1 VLDCRIGA
9 ESYCFLVITF
19 LRAYST
25 WSRRMPILPSAV
37 LRVVLVTAIALF
49 FCSAPNCASAS
60 PPIAALQNVSA
71 PSTAKR
77 DSRWGPAL
85 DENFI
90 TMGNVLDLRIA
101 FSRASSAT
109 FVGQNGL
116 IQTAAIDAPRFDY
129 NPSSLAL
136 NGLLIEQGSVNQQL
150 DSNFNI
156 FTGGIDRWYGSA
168 ASLMFNSGS
177 APDGTNSVATLVDDS
192 VNGPHGAHYINGA
205 LPVGINPNIPFY
217 AWPVGGP
224 QVESCSMF
232 LGAGTLSF
240 AQVQLYENTSGAG
253 VAVDVDLQTGT
264 LGNAGPIGSGSTYL
278 GSNITAYSNGIYRVS
293 ISAVIPDPHNLSC
306 IPLTEDSLGNVS
318 YSGTGGT
325 IAAWG
330 IDLENNP
337 ISTSYLYTASIPNL
351 QLDSNNF
358 AYWSSGGGNTT
369 GCGNGIQCNSALATN
384 VIAGPDGTITGAQL
398 ADNSTYGNHLTNHP
412 FGLGGPGLIGTAG
425 PYYTTVT
432 CSAFFMQGTQRY
444 AQLQCGT
451 GGSSFVNNEANSGIA
466 VDIDLQNG
474 TIANGGTFGVSGSD
488 QTSYSGSSIEA
499 LPNAQFP
506 NSPPGWYRVSVTGTI
521 IVEADVHI
529 QMLLASSLG
538 EISYAGTGST
548 IYIWG
553 PQIEQHQTAQLSDY
567 TPVGEIPVGATA
579 RAPDEAM
586 EPLVGNQ
593 LNLPNFATGFSWIV
607 SGITAPGAAG
617 TQVAAE
623 LDDGSSNNAI
633 TLERDSNGHLRFL
646 IFSGGTA
653 QANLDLG
660 AVPNGT
666 AFRAGLNAQGGNF
679 VATLDGSPLV
689 TATGSMPSQ
698 LTVARYGSDTTGDY
712 WNGWLRES
720 ALWAPTLLTNAQLQS
735 VSAQAP

>member
-1 VLDCRIGA
+1 VRDCQFCPEGNRPLI
-9 ESYCFLVITF
+9 LTF
-19 LRAYST
+19 LRPYST
-25 WSRRMPILPSAV
+25 WSGRMQVAPGAV
-37 LRVVLVTAIALF
+37 VRVALVTAIALF
-49 FCSAPNCASAS
+49 FYSAPNSASAS
-60 PPIAALQNVSA
+60 PAIVGSKNVSSPGTPIAVIRRL
-71 PSTAKR
+71 
-77 DSRWGPAL
+77 PAL

-90 TMGNVLDLRIA
+90 TMGNVLDPRIA

-116 IQTAAIDAPRFDY
+116 IQTAGIDRPRFDY
-129 NPSSLAL
+129 NPSSRAL
-136 NGLLIEQGSVNQQL
+136 NGLLIEQASVNQQL

-156 FTGGIDRWYGSA
+156 FTGGIDRWYTSA

-177 APDGTNSVATLVDDS
+177 APDGTNSVATLADDS
-192 VNGPHGAHYINGA
+192 VNGAHGAHYINGA
-205 LPVGINPNIPFY
+205 FPIDINPNIPFY
-217 AWPVGGP
+217 VWPVGEP

-232 LGAGTLSF
+232 LRAGTLSL
-240 AQVQLYENTSGAG
+240 AQVQLYENASGAG
-253 VAVDVDLQTGT
+253 VAVDVDLQAGT
-264 LGNAGPIGSGSTYL
+264 LANAGPIGSGSTYL
-278 GSNITAYSNGIYRVS
+278 GSNITAYSNGMYRVS
-293 ISAVIPDPHNLSC
+293 ISAAVPDPHNLSC
-306 IPLTEDSLGNVS
+306 VPLTEDSSGKIS
-318 YSGTGGT
+318 YRGTGGT

-351 QLDSNNF
+351 QLDSDNF
-358 AYWSSGGGNTT
+358 AYWSSGGGDTT
-369 GCGNGIQCNSALATN
+369 ECGNGIQCNSTLTTN
-384 VIAGPDGTITGAQL
+384 VIAAPDGTITAAQL
-398 ADNSTYGNHLTNHP
+398 ADNSSYGNHLTNHP

-425 PYYTTVT
+425 PYYATVT
-432 CSAFFMQGTQRY
+432 CSAFFKQGTQRY

-451 GGSSFVNNEANSGIA
+451 GGSSFVDSEANSGIA

-506 NSPPGWYRVSVTGTI
+506 NSPPGWYRVSITGTI

-553 PQIEQHQTAQLSDY
+553 PQIEQHQTPQLSDY
-567 TPVGEIPVGATA
+567 TLVGEIPVGATA
-579 RAPDEAM
+579 RGPDEAVQA
-586 EPLVGNQ
+586 LVGNQ
-593 LNLPNFATGFSWIV
+593 LNLPSFVAGLSWII
-607 SGITAPGAAG
+607 SGITAPGVAG

-623 LDDGSSNNAI
+623 LDDGSSNNTI
-633 TLERDSNGHLRFL
+633 TLERDSNGHLQFL
-646 IFSGGTA
+646 IFSGGTS
-653 QANLDLG
+653 QAKLDLG
-660 AVPNGT
+660 AVPNRT
-666 AFRAGLNAQGGNF
+666 AFRTGLNARGSSF
-679 VATLDGSPLV
+679 VATLNGGPLV
-689 TATGSMPSQ
+689 MGTGSMPSQ
-698 LTVARYGSDTTGDY
+698 LTAARYGSDTTGDH

-735 VSAQAP
+735 ASAQAP

>member
-1 VLDCRIGA
+1 MPDCHIGA
-9 ESYCFLVITF
+9 EGNCFLVVRF
-19 LRAYST
+19 SRPYSS
-25 WSRRMPILPSAV
+25 WSRRVPILPSA
-37 LRVVLVTAIALF
+37 LRAVLVTAIALL
-49 FCSAPNCASAS
+49 FCSTPNSASAS
-60 PPIAALQNVSA
+60 PAVVASQEVSL
-71 PSTAKR
+71 PNKVSR
-77 DSRWGPAL
+77 NMRWGPAL

-90 TMGNVLDLRIA
+90 RMRNVLDPRIA

-116 IQTAAIDAPRFDY
+116 IQTAPIDAPRFDY

-156 FTGGIDRWYGSA
+156 FTGGIDRWYASA

-205 LPVGINPNIPFY
+205 FPVGINPNIPFY
-217 AWPVGGP
+217 AWPVGVP

-232 LGAGTLSF
+232 LRAGSLGF
-240 AQVQLYENTSGAG
+240 AQVQLYENASGAG
-253 VAVDVDLQTGT
+253 VAVDVDLRAGT
-264 LGNAGPIGSGSTYL
+264 LANAGPIGSGSTYL
-278 GSNITAYSNGIYRVS
+278 GSNITPYSNGTYRVS
-293 ISAVIPDPHNLSC
+293 ISGVIPNPHNLSC
-306 IPLTEDSLGNVS
+306 VPLTEDSLGNIS
-318 YSGTGGT
+318 YSGNGGT

-337 ISTSYLYTASIPNL
+337 ISTSYLYSASIPNL
-351 QLDSNNF
+351 QLDSDNF
-358 AYWSSGGGNTT
+358 AYWSTGGGNTT
-369 GCGNGIQCNSALATN
+369 ECGNGIQCNSALTTN
-384 VIAGPDGTITGAQL
+384 IIVAPDGTISAAQL

-412 FGLGGPGLIGTAG
+412 FGLGGPGLVGTAG
-425 PYYTTVT
+425 PYYASVT
-432 CSAFFMQGTQRY
+432 CSAFFKQGTQRF

-474 TIANGGTFGVSGSD
+474 TIANGRTFGVSGSD
-488 QTSYSGSSIEA
+488 QTWYSGSSIEA

-506 NSPPGWYRVSVTGTI
+506 NSPPRWYRVSIIGTI

-538 EISYAGTGST
+538 GISYAGTGST

-553 PQIEQHQTAQLSDY
+553 PQVEQHQTPQWSAY
-567 TPVGEIPVGATA
+567 TPVSEIPGGATA

-586 EPLVGNQ
+586 QPLVGNQ
-593 LNLPNFATGFSWIV
+593 LNLPSFDAGLSWIV
-607 SGITAPGAAG
+607 SGITAPGGVASA
-617 TQVAAE
+617 QVAAE
-623 LDDGSSNNAI
+623 LDDGSSNNTI
-633 TLERDSNGHLRFL
+633 TLNRDSNGHLQFL
-646 IFSGGTA
+646 IFSGGTV
-653 QANLDLG
+653 QAKLDLG
-660 AVPNGT
+660 AVPSGT
-666 AFRAGLNAQGGNF
+666 AFRAGLNAREGSF
-679 VATLDGSPLV
+679 VATLDGGPLLMGS
-689 TATGSMPSQ
+689 GSMPSQ
-698 LTVARYGSDTTGDY
+698 LTVARYGSDTKGDY

-720 ALWAPTLLTNAQLQS
+720 KLWAPTLLTNLQLQS
-735 VSAQAP
+735 ASAQAP

>member
-1 VLDCRIGA
+1 MPPLPGA
-9 ESYCFLVITF
+9 AF
-19 LRAYST
+19 
-25 WSRRMPILPSAV
+25 
-37 LRVVLVTAIALF
+37 RVVLVAAIALF
-49 FCSAPNCASAS
+49 CCSAPNSAGAS
-60 PPIAALQNVSA
+60 PAIAALQNVPPGA
-71 PSTAKR
+71 AIRDIPS
-77 DSRWGPAL
+77 GPAL

-90 TMGNVLDLRIA
+90 TMGHVLDPRIA
-101 FSRASSAT
+101 FSRASTAT

-116 IQTAAIDAPRFDY
+116 IKTAPVGAPRFDY
-129 NPSSLAL
+129 NPSSHAR

-156 FTGGIDRWYGSA
+156 FPGGIDRWYTSG
-168 ASLMFNSGS
+168 ASLMFNSGP
-177 APDGTNSVATLVDDS
+177 APDGTNSFATLVDDS
-192 VNGPHGAHYINGA
+192 VNGTHGAHYINGA
-205 LPVGINPNIPFY
+205 FPVGVNPNIPFY

-224 QVESCSMF
+224 RVESCSMF
-232 LGAGTLSF
+232 LRAGSLSF
-240 AQVQLYENTSGAG
+240 AQVQLYENASGAG
-253 VAVDVDLQTGT
+253 VAVDVDLQAGT
-264 LGNAGPIGSGSTYL
+264 LANAGPIGSGSTYMV
-278 GSNITAYSNGIYRVS
+278 SNITPFSNGIYRVS
-293 ISAVIPDPHNLSC
+293 ISGVIPDPHNLSC
-306 IPLTEDSLGNVS
+306 VPLTEDSLGNIS
-318 YSGTGGT
+318 YSGNGGT

-330 IDLENNP
+330 IDLENSP

-351 QLDSNNF
+351 QLDSDNF

-369 GCGNGIQCNSALATN
+369 ECGNGIQCNSALTTN
-384 VIAGPDGTITGAQL
+384 AIAAPDGTITAAKL

-412 FGLGGPGLIGTAG
+412 FGLGGPGLMGTAG
-425 PYYTTVT
+425 PYYATVT
-432 CSAFFMQGTQRY
+432 CSAFFKQGTQRH

-451 GGSSFVNNEANSGIA
+451 GGSSFVNNDANSGIA

-488 QTSYSGSSIEA
+488 LTSYSRSSIDA
-499 LPNAQFP
+499 LPNVQFP

-521 IVEADVHI
+521 IVEADVPI

-579 RAPDEAM
+579 RAPDEAVQ
-586 EPLVGNQ
+586 PLVGNQ
-593 LNLPNFATGFSWIV
+593 LNLPSFAKGFSWIV
-607 SGITAPGAAG
+607 SGITALGMAG

-633 TLERDSNGHLRFL
+633 ALERDSNGHLRFL

-653 QANLDLG
+653 QAKLDLG

-666 AFRAGLNAQGGNF
+666 AFRAGLNARSSSF
-679 VATLDGSPLV
+679 VATLDGGPLV
-689 TATGSMPSQ
+689 MGTGSMPSQ
-698 LTVARYGSDTTGDY
+698 LTVARYGSDPTGDY

-720 ALWAPTLLTNAQLQS
+720 ALWAPTLLTNPQLQS
-735 VSAQAP
+735 ASTKAP

>member
-1 VLDCRIGA
+1 M
-9 ESYCFLVITF
+9 TF
-19 LRAYST
+19 FQPYSI
-25 WSRRMPILPSAV
+25 WSRRMPKLPGAAF
-37 LRVVLVTAIALF
+37 RVALVAAIALAY
-49 FCSAPNCASAS
+49 CSVPNFASAS
-60 PPIAALQNVSA
+60 PAIAALQNV
-71 PSTAKR
+71 PSPGTASR
-77 DSRWGPAL
+77 DIRWGPAL
-85 DENFI
+85 DENFLR
-90 TMGNVLDLRIA
+90 MRNVLDPRIT

-129 NPSSLAL
+129 NPSSRVL

-168 ASLMFNSGS
+168 ASLMLNSGS
-177 APDGTNSVATLVDDS
+177 APDGTNSLATLVDDS

-205 LPVGINPNIPFY
+205 FPVGINPNIPFY
-217 AWPVGGP
+217 VWPVGEP

-232 LGAGTLSF
+232 LRAGTLSF
-240 AQVQLYENTSGAG
+240 AQVQLYENASGAG
-253 VAVDVDLQTGT
+253 VAVDVDLQTGK
-264 LGNAGPIGSGSTYL
+264 LANAGPIGSGSTYL

-293 ISAVIPDPHNLSC
+293 ISAVIPNPHNLSC
-306 IPLTEDSLGNVS
+306 IPLTADALGNIS

-358 AYWSSGGGNTT
+358 TYWSSGGGNTT
-369 GCGNGIQCNSALATN
+369 ECGNGIQCNSALTTN
-384 VIAGPDGTITGAQL
+384 VIAGPDGNIAAAQL

-425 PYYTTVT
+425 PHYATVT
-432 CSAFFMQGTQRY
+432 CSAFFKQGTQRY

-466 VDIDLQNG
+466 VDIDLNNG
-474 TIANGGTFGVSGSD
+474 TIANGGTFGVGGSD

-499 LPNAQFP
+499 LPTAQFP

-579 RAPDEAM
+579 RAPDEAVQT
-586 EPLVGNQ
+586 LVGSQ
-593 LNLPNFATGFSWIV
+593 LNLPSFAKGFSWIV
-607 SGITAPGAAG
+607 SGITAPGLAG

-633 TLERDSNGHLRFL
+633 TLERDSNGHLGFL

-653 QANLDLG
+653 RTKLDLG

-666 AFRAGLNAQGGNF
+666 SFRAGLNAEGRRF
-679 VATLDGSPLV
+679 VATLDASPLV
-689 TATGSMPSQ
+689 VGTGSMPSQ

-735 VSAQAP
+735 ASAQAP

>member
-1 VLDCRIGA
+1 
-9 ESYCFLVITF
+9 
-19 LRAYST
+19 
-25 WSRRMPILPSAV
+25 
-37 LRVVLVTAIALF
+37 
-49 FCSAPNCASAS
+49 
-60 PPIAALQNVSA
+60 LQNVSS
-71 PSTAKR
+71 PSTVKR
-77 DSRWGPAL
+77 DIRWRPAL

-90 TMGNVLDLRIA
+90 TMDNVLDPRIA

-116 IQTAAIDAPRFDY
+116 IQTAAIGAPRFDY

-156 FTGGIDRWYGSA
+156 FSGGIDRWYASA
-168 ASLMFNSGS
+168 ASLTFNSGS
-177 APDGTNSVATLVDDS
+177 APDGTNSSAMLVDDS

-205 LPVGINPNIPFY
+205 FPVGINTNIPFY
-217 AWPVGGP
+217 AWPVGEP

-232 LGAGTLSF
+232 LRAGSLSF
-240 AQVQLYENTSGAG
+240 AQVQLYENASGAG
-253 VAVDVDLQTGT
+253 VAVDVDLEAGT
-264 LGNAGPIGSGSTYL
+264 LANARPMGLGSTYL
-278 GSNITAYSNGIYRVS
+278 GSYIRAYSNGIYRVS
-293 ISAVIPDPHNLSC
+293 ITGVIPNPHNLSC
-306 IPLTEDSLGNVS
+306 VPLTEDTLGNIS

-351 QLDSNNF
+351 QLDSDNF
-358 AYWSSGGGNTT
+358 AYWSSGGGKTT
-369 GCGNGIQCNSALATN
+369 ECGNGIQCNSVLTTN
-384 VIAGPDGTITGAQL
+384 AIAAPDGTITAAQL
-398 ADNSTYGNHLTNHP
+398 ADNGTDGNHLTNHP
-412 FGLGGPGLIGTAG
+412 FGLGGPGLIGTAS
-425 PYYTTVT
+425 PYYATVT
-432 CSAFFMQGTQRY
+432 CSAFFKQGTQRY
-444 AQLQCGT
+444 AELQCGT
-451 GGSSFVNNEANSGIA
+451 GGSSFVNNEANSGVA

-488 QTSYSGSSIEA
+488 LTSYSGSSIEA

-506 NSPPGWYRVSVTGTI
+506 NSPPGWYRVSITGTI

-538 EISYAGTGST
+538 EISYPGTGST

-553 PQIEQHQTAQLSDY
+553 PQIEQHETPQLSDY

-579 RAPDEAM
+579 RAPDEAVQ
-586 EPLVGNQ
+586 PLVGKQ
-593 LNLPNFATGFSWIV
+593 LNLPSFAAGLSWIV
-607 SGITAPGAAG
+607 SGITAPGVAG

-623 LDDGSSNNAI
+623 LDDGSSNNTI
-633 TLERDSNGHLRFL
+633 TLERDPNGHLQFL

-653 QANLDLG
+653 QAKLDLG
-660 AVPNGT
+660 AISDGT
-666 AFRAGLNAQGGNF
+666 AFRAGLNAQGSSF
-679 VATLDGSPLV
+679 VATLDGSRLV
-689 TATGSMPSQ
+689 TGTGSMPSQ
-698 LTVARYGSDTTGDY
+698 LAVARYGSDTTGDY

-735 VSAQAP
+735 ASAQAP